1 MQSVEA
7 RTVGSSTFHFRASLS
22 SLRARSG
29 RDTLTRAGARTRD
42 RNHMVPTCWP
52 ERPYT
57 DRTAP
62 HVAVLQHFEVSCWV
76 RGGVGREMAISMP
89 LGLARWTTLHPPSV
103 RGGHLSR
110 PFR

>member
-1 MQSVEA
+1 MRRVPKLLHSSALLFTASSHFSLWGRLRGVGLAAISRAMQSVEA

-22 SLRARSG
+22 SLRARAG

-42 RNHMVPTCWP
+42 RNHMVRTCWP

-62 HVAVLQHFEVSCWV
+62 HVAVLQHFEVSC
-76 RGGVGREMAISMP
+76 
-89 LGLARWTTLHPPSV
+89 
-103 RGGHLSR
+103 
-110 PFR
+110 